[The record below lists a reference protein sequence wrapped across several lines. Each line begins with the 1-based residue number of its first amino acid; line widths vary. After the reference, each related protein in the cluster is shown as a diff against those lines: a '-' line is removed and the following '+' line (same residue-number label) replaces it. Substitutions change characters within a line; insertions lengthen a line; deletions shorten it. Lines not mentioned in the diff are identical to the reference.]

1 MIDVTGYADDSEIDN
16 LKLYLTYLLIK
27 ETGLD
32 IEYIYALI
40 FGSGRKIVWN

>member
-1 MIDVTGYADDSEIDN
+1 MIEAIEYIDDSEIDN

-27 ETGLD
+27 ETELD